1 MTDLLFCRCK
11 THTLNCATNPFSR
24 GFRAKYIEE
33 LNRCLDMDGAAGS
46 GGGDPSDP
54 RHDGDP
60 SRINEEDGDEAA
72 GDAMGDHCDH
82 GSNST
87 DEGITR

>member
-1 MTDLLFCRCK
+1 MQDTHFKLGKFRFC
-11 THTLNCATNPFSR
+11 NVSIFR

-46 GGGDPSDP
+46 GGDPSDP

-72 GDAMGDHCDH
+72 GDAVGDHCDH

-87 DEGITR
+87 DEGTTS

>member
-1 MTDLLFCRCK
+1 MFRRYKLSIF
-11 THTLNCATNPFSR
+11 R

-33 LNRCLDMDGAAGS
+33 LNRCLDTDGAGS
-46 GGGDPSDP
+46 GGDPSDP

-60 SRINEEDGDEAA
+60 SRIIEEDGDEAA
-72 GDAMGDHCDH
+72 GDAVGDHCDQ

-87 DEGITR
+87 DEGTC